1 MEGSHLGQT
10 RLVSLIAGSV
20 IFIAACGGSSSTGGG
35 GTAASCPTAATTP
48 STKTNPP
55 PSSDLL
61 TPGTLTFGSDISYP
75 PQEFYPDGCGGKE
88 ADGFDIDLSK
98 AMAARM
104 GLKFAVIDQKFDG
117 IIPGLS
123 TKKYD
128 AIISAMTISDERK
141 KAVQFLP
148 YFVAGESF
156 VLTSDNS
163 KNPQELKDLCGLKVA
178 VEKGTAEEGEVIAAN
193 DPAKKGICA
202 SKPIDFKNSDYD
214 KDTQSLAALKKGS
227 VDVHFTDSPVASY
240 ELLKNTGFKISNK
253 TIQNTAP
260 EGIAARIDDSGMSS
274 ALTAAFDA
282 IKTDGTY
289 SKLLQ
294 KWKLTDGDITKAS
307 PAP

>member
-1 MEGSHLGQT
+1 
-10 RLVSLIAGSV
+10 LVSTKLASLFAGSV
-20 IFIAACGGSSSTGGG
+20 ILITACGGSSSSG
-35 GTAASCPTAATTP
+35 GTSTTPSCPQAASNP

-61 TPGTLTFGSDISYP
+61 TPGTLTIGSDISYP
-75 PQEFYPDGCGGKE
+75 PQEFFPDGCNGKDP
-88 ADGFDIDLSK
+88 DGFDIDVGK

-104 GLKFAVIDQKFDG
+104 GLKFAAIDQKFDG

-128 AIISAMTISDERK
+128 AIMSAMTITDERK
-141 KAVQFLP
+141 KVVKFVP

-163 KNPQELKDLCGLKVA
+163 KSPQELKDICGLKVA
-178 VEKGTAEEGEVIAAN
+178 VEKGTAEESEVTDAN
-193 DPAKKGICA
+193 DASKQGVCA
-202 SKPIDFKNSDYD
+202 SKPIDFKNSDFD
-214 KDTQSLAALKKGS
+214 KDTQALAALRKGS

-253 TIQNTAP
+253 TVQNTAP
-260 EGIAARIDDSGMSS
+260 EGIAVRADDSAMLT

-282 IKTDGTY
+282 MKTDGTY
-289 SKLLQ
+289 KKLLE
-294 KWKLTDGDITKAS
+294 KWQLTDGDITKAS